1 MPSEKTA
8 SEHRDLWMYFVTTTR
23 PLETK
28 DTDKI
33 ECLNMIKFLGAANI
47 KFNKVVADRLE
58 QETTGEVQ
66 E

>member
-1 MPSEKTA
+1 MASEKTA
-8 SEHRDLWMYFVTTTR
+8 PEHTDLWMYFVTTTR

-28 DTDKI
+28 DTDKL

-58 QETTGEVQ
+58 QETTGEVT

>member
-1 MPSEKTA
+1 MESKTA
-8 SEHRDLWMYFVTTTR
+8 PKHTDLWMYFLATTR

-28 DTDKI
+28 DTDPI

-47 KFNKVVADRLE
+47 KFDKLTADRLE
-58 QETTGEVQ
+58 LETTGEVQ